1 MIIILKP
8 QILHYLEKM
17 ICHMVV
23 KTILLGKNE
32 KKTTD
37 YDEEYKEET
46 SKMKED
52 KEIIYNYETSD
63 SLRDDSII
71 KTTKKRQSLIQQL
84 MTMNFKYHVMKI
96 L

>member
-1 MIIILKP
+1 
-8 QILHYLEKM
+8 
-17 ICHMVV
+17 MVV

-52 KEIIYNYETSD
+52 KEIIYNYET
-63 SLRDDSII
+63 
-71 KTTKKRQSLIQQL
+71 
-84 MTMNFKYHVMKI
+84 
-96 L
+96 